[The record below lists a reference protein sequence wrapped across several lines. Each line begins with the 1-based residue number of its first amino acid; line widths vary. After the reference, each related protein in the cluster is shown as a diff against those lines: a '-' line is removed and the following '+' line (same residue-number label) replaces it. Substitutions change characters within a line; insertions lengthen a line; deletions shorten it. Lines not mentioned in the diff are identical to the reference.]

1 MAPFCVALNMLNVPK
16 VSIPVHPDSMATDWV
31 IEGITIKQVKD
42 KVALCTMMT
51 SSNGNI
57 IRVTGH
63 LCGEFTGDRWI
74 PRTKASD
81 AGLGIFFD
89 LRLNKRLSKQ
99 SWCWWFETPS
109 RPLWRHNNA
118 TRKNISH
125 QLCTRFCYNLILFL
139 YIMLFHMGPSLI
151 FVSLHRWELS
161 GHMIDGLCDMCSI

>member
-1 MAPFCVALNMLNVPK
+1 MLSVPK
-16 VSIPVHPDSMATDWV
+16 VSIPVHPDSMATDWI

-63 LCGEFTGDRWI
+63 LCGEFTGHRWI

-89 LRLNKRLSKQ
+89 LRLNKRLSK
-99 SWCWWFETPS
+99 
-109 RPLWRHNNA
+109 
-118 TRKNISH
+118 
-125 QLCTRFCYNLILFL
+125 
-139 YIMLFHMGPSLI
+139 
-151 FVSLHRWELS
+151 
-161 GHMIDGLCDMCSI
+161 